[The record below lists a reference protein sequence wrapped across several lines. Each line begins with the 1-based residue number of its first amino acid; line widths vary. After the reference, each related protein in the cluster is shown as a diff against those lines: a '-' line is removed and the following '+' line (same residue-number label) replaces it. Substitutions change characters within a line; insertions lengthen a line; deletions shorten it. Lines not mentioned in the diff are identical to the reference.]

1 MTNETNNQAKKV
13 QKVPKTIGKRY
24 VVKVNNE
31 SVSATESLKEAR
43 AYITT
48 LALNSSV
55 ANISIVK
62 ETVTET
68 VLTNWA
74 FNSQDVVTANELDS
88 EIA

>member
-1 MTNETNNQAKKV
+1 MEENMETTEKKN

-31 SVSATESLKEAR
+31 VVFATESLKEAR
-43 AYITT
+43 GYIAT
-48 LALNSSV
+48 LALTEAV
-55 ANISIVK
+55 TGVSIVK

-68 VLTNWA
+68 VLSNFEPKVQTVLVA
-74 FNSQDVVTANELDS
+74 SQLDQ